1 MYMIILDTETTN
13 DIECPFVYDF
23 GFAVIDENAHVYASY
38 SYVNADIFCDDE
50 IMSTAFFADKIP
62 QYWDEIKMGARDLM
76 SWYSIKQRL
85 YGAYNYHNCEMVCAH
100 NARFDYRALHL
111 TQRYITTSK
120 FRFVLPWGAEWV
132 DTLKM
137 ARSVLKN
144 DEDYK
149 QYCLLNGYMTANNQP
164 RYTAE
169 VLYRY
174 ITGKETFEEKHT
186 ALEDVRIEKLI
197 YFYCLSRDPNVDGRL
212 WPAKITG

>member
-1 MYMIILDTETTN
+1 MNVLMLDTETCN
-13 DIECPFVYDF
+13 SLEDPIAYDV
-23 GFAVIDENAHVYASY
+23 GFQVFDENGLVLDEASM
-38 SYVNADIFCDDE
+38 VNSDIFLDKGLME
-50 IMSTAFFADKIP
+50 SAFFADKIP
-62 QYWDEIKMGARDLM
+62 QYWEEIKMGARDLM

-85 YGAYNYHNCEMVCAH
+85 YGAYSYHNCEAVCAH

-120 FRFVLPWGAEWV
+120 FRFVLPWGAEWL

-137 ARSVLKN
+137 ARQVLKN

-149 QYCLLNGYMTANNQP
+149 KYCVSRGYLTANFQP
-164 RYTAE
+164 KMTAE

-174 ITGKETFEEKHT
+174 ITGKEDFEEKHT

-197 YFYCLSRDPNVDGRL
+197 YFWCLSRLPDVDGRL
-212 WPAKITG
+212 WPPKITG